1 MTDRDE
7 RLRARG
13 PATHAAAADGASKA
27 RTDEAHNA
35 LVANRTRDVV
45 AAAAGRL
52 RFPRVQGFTISPF
65 VSKLVEGVKAS
76 KVAMVASR
84 PASNASLPFQ
94 PLAFWCKL
102 KVSQEAEV
110 GYAALC

>member
-1 MTDRDE
+1 MTNRDE

-65 VSKLVEGVKAS
+65 VSKLSREVEDREGGREPAGFQCE
-76 KVAMVASR
+76 
-84 PASNASLPFQ
+84 PASGG
-94 PLAFWCKL
+94 C
-102 KVSQEAEV
+102 KVSQARS
-110 GYAALC
+110 

>member
-1 MTDRDE
+1 MGNLPISDQSGIALILVTDRDE
-7 RLRARG
+7 RG

-65 VSKLVEGVKAS
+65 VSKLVEGVEGKA
-76 KVAMVASR
+76 AGR
-84 PASNASLPFQ
+84 EPAGFQCSNAKP
-94 PLAFWCKL
+94 AFWCT
-102 KVSQEAEV
+102 
-110 GYAALC
+110 